1 MSNDATR
8 DALTPVDWSTGRWT
22 VAPAAVEVVGGDLLV
37 TPAGRSDAWRET
49 SYGFTRDDAPALV
62 AELPT
67 PGAVEVTFT
76 VDLDAEFDQAGLL
89 LRVDE
94 RTWIKAG
101 VELSDGAPQ
110 LGAVV
115 TLGKS
120 DWSVRPVPEWSGRQV
135 TLRASRSGDA
145 VTIRARV
152 DDEPFG
158 LVRLAPFP
166 QHVPV
171 VAGPYACSPSR
182 DEAGLQ
188 VRFHAWRT
196 GPADATLH

>member
-1 MSNDATR
+1 MSDDATTAVPWSLGHWTVPPTATAT
-8 DALTPVDWSTGRWT
+8 DGTDLLLTP
-22 VAPAAVEVVGGDLLV
+22 AA
-37 TPAGRSDAWRET
+37 RSDAWRET

-62 AELPT
+62 VDLPT

-76 VDLDAEFDQAGLL
+76 VDLTAQFDQAGLMV
-89 LRVDE
+89 RADE

-101 VELSDGAPQ
+101 VELSDGVPQ

-115 TLGKS
+115 TLGRS
-120 DWSVRPVPEWSGRQV
+120 DWSVRPVPDWSGRRV
-135 TLRASRSGDA
+135 SLRASRSGDA

-152 DDEPFG
+152 DDEPFA

-166 QHVPV
+166 AGAAA

-182 DEAGLQ
+182 DEPGLT

-196 GPADATLH
+196 GPADAALH

>member
-1 MSNDATR
+1 MSDDAT
-8 DALTPVDWSTGRWT
+8 TPVPWSRGRWT
-22 VAPAAVEVVGGDLLV
+22 VPPATVSTAGGDLLV
-37 TPAGRSDAWRET
+37 TPGAHSDAWRET

-62 AELPT
+62 VDLPT

-76 VDLDAEFDQAGLL
+76 VGLTAQFDQAGLVV
-89 LRVDE
+89 RADE
-94 RTWIKAG
+94 RTWVKAG
-101 VELSDGAPQ
+101 VELSDGVPQ

-115 TLGKS
+115 TLGRS
-120 DWSVRPVPEWSGRQV
+120 DWSVRPVPEWSGRRV

-152 DDEPFG
+152 DDEPFA
-158 LVRLAPFP
+158 LARLAPFP
-166 QHVPV
+166 ADAVA

-182 DEAGLQ
+182 DEPGLT
-188 VRFHAWRT
+188 VRFHEWRT

>member
-1 MSNDATR
+1 MSDTA
-8 DALTPVDWSTGRWT
+8 TPVPWSAGRWT
-22 VAPAAVEVVGGDLLV
+22 VPPAAVEAEAEDLLV
-37 TPAGRSDAWRET
+37 TPAAGSDAWRET

-62 AELPT
+62 VDLAD

-76 VDLDAEFDQAGLL
+76 LDLTAEFDQAGLVV
-89 LRVDE
+89 RADE

-101 VELSDGAPQ
+101 VELSDGMPQ
-110 LGAVV
+110 VGAVV

-120 DWSVRPVPEWSGRQV
+120 DWSVRPVPEWSGRRV

-145 VTIRARV
+145 VTIRARA
-152 DDEPFG
+152 DDEPFT

-166 QHVPV
+166 PGAAA

-182 DEAGLQ
+182 TKAGLT

>member
-1 MSNDATR
+1 MTS
-8 DALTPVDWSTGRWT
+8 LTPVPWSTGRWT
-22 VAPAAVEVVGGDLLV
+22 VPPAASSTSGDDLLL
-37 TPAGRSDAWRET
+37 TPAARSDAWRET

-62 AELPT
+62 ADLAT

-76 VDLDAEFDQAGLL
+76 VDLSVEFDQAGLL
-89 LRVDE
+89 VRADD

-101 VELSDGAPQ
+101 VELSDGVPQ

-120 DWSVRPVPEWSGRQV
+120 DWSVRPVPEWSGRRV
-135 TLRASRSGDA
+135 TLRASRAGDA

-152 DDEPFG
+152 DDEPFA

-166 QHVPV
+166 PDAAA
-171 VAGPYACSPSR
+171 VAGPYACSPTR
-182 DEAGLQ
+182 EEPGLT
-188 VRFHAWRT
+188 VRFHEWRT